1 MIYTHPIDVPV
12 SDYVLEMKIGDEVVN
27 TKKVP
32 KEADQVLNI
41 NDVKAIPIFDLQK
54 A

>member
-32 KEADQVLNI
+32 KEAD
-41 NDVKAIPIFDLQK
+41 
-54 A
+54 